1 MLGFDPPPRSV
12 PGADRLVCPPADT
25 AVEDLHDLLA
35 PRTRDGATVV
45 GLYPAW
51 RADPWARH
59 LELIRSVLERPA
71 LVPVPLDMPPLAGS
85 ILAGLLACVGRD
97 RAPAPTIAAVQPV
110 GATLRIMALLGNV
123 GRGSHLTVS
132 RGTKLRSFLPGT
144 SYLAV
149 LEGDGTRLASLR
161 GDDLELPLEPR
172 SDARVVVA
180 PHVRGEVERV
190 RRALSAA
197 GWHERTTRGGPS
209 TLGPDWWGTDRLVE
223 IVAHPATDADLLPRL
238 AELPDGAVC
247 PWCRRR
253 TPDLPCVYCG
263 SRRRAEVVT

>member
-51 RADPWARH
+51 RADPWARN

-71 LVPVPLDMPPLAGS
+71 LVPVGLDVPPLAGS
-85 ILAGLLACVGRD
+85 VLAALLACVGGD
-97 RAPAPTIAAVQPV
+97 RLPAPTIAAVEPV
-110 GATLRIMALLGNV
+110 GATLRVMALLGNV

-132 RGTKLRSFLPGT
+132 RGTKLRSLLPGT

-149 LEGDGTRLASLR
+149 VEGDGARLAPTR
-161 GDDLELPLEPR
+161 GDGLELPLEPQPD
-172 SDARVVVA
+172 SRVVVA
-180 PHVRGEVERV
+180 PHVRGELERV
-190 RRALSAA
+190 RQQLSAA
-197 GWHERTTRGGPS
+197 GWGGRATTAGPS
-209 TLGPDWWGTDRLVE
+209 SLGPDWWGTDRLVE
-223 IVAHPATDADLLPRL
+223 IVAHPATDADLLRRL
-238 AELPDGAVC
+238 ADLPDGEVC
-247 PWCRRR
+247 PWCGRR
-253 TPDLPCVYCG
+253 TPGLPCVYCG
-263 SRRRAEVVT
+263 SRRAVEVVT